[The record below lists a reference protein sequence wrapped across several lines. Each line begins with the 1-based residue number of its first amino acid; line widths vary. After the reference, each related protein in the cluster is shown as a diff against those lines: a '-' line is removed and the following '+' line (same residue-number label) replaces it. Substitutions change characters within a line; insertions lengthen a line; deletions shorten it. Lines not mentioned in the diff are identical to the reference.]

1 MGKAT
6 GFMDYERQTANERD
20 PLERIHDWK
29 EYSAPFSDEVAKTQ
43 GARCMDCGTP
53 FCHIGTDIAGATSGC
68 PIYNLIPEWND
79 LVYKGKWKEA
89 LDRLMKTNN
98 FPEFTGRVCPA
109 PCEGSCTVAIND
121 PAVTIKNI
129 EQKIIDKGFEEGWI
143 EPRIPSHR
151 TGKKVAI
158 IGSGPAGLAAADQLN
173 QAGHSVTVFE
183 RADRAG
189 GLLTY
194 GIPNM
199 KLDKDVVERR
209 IHLLKQEGIDFVL
222 NTEVG
227 KDISANTIKQ
237 DYDSVILCTGAQQH
251 RDLPLEGREAE
262 GVRFAMDYLT
272 RSTEKLL
279 DDQVKLEQELNAEGK
294 DVIVIGGGD
303 TGADCIATALR
314 QGAKSIVQF
323 GKHPQLPIKRAE
335 ENQWPAYPQVFSLE
349 YAHKEAKAAFGEDI
363 RQYSIQTTKFVTDEN
378 GKLKELHTIDM
389 KKTRDENG
397 IFVFEELPGTEK
409 VWPAQLVLI
418 AIGFQG
424 AEQPVL
430 DAFDVQTTNH
440 KVNAMYGDFRTNV
453 EHVFAAGD
461 VRRGQSLIV
470 WAINEGREVA
480 CHVDEFL
487 MGQTTL
493 PSVANM

>member
-6 GFMDYERQTANERD
+6 GFIEFERETADERD
-20 PLERIHDWK
+20 PLERIQDWK
-29 EYSAPFSDEVAKTQ
+29 EYSTPFSDEVAKTQ

-53 FCHIGTDIAGATSGC
+53 FCHIGMEIEGATSGC
-68 PIYNLIPEWND
+68 PVYNLIPEWND
-79 LVYKGKWKEA
+79 LVYRGKWKQA
-89 LDRLMKTNN
+89 LERLMKTNN

-109 PCEGSCTVAIND
+109 PCEGSCTVAIHD
-121 PAVTIKNI
+121 PAVSIKNI
-129 EQKIIDKGFEEGWI
+129 EQKIIDKGFENGWI
-143 EPRIPSHR
+143 TPRIPKKR

-158 IGSGPAGLAAADQLN
+158 IGSGPTGLAAADQLN

-199 KLDKDVVERR
+199 KLDKNVVKRR
-209 IHLLKQEGIDFVL
+209 IRLLEEEGITFIL

-227 KDISANTIKQ
+227 KDLSAEEIKAN
-237 DYDSVILCTGAQQH
+237 YDSVILCTGAQKH
-251 RDLPLEGREAE
+251 RDLPIQGRKTK
-262 GVRFAMDYLT
+262 GVQFAMDYLT
-272 RSTEKLL
+272 ASTKSLL
-279 DDQVKLEQELNAEGK
+279 DSNLQIEEKWNAKGK

-323 GKHPQLPIKRAE
+323 GKHPQLPIKRD
-335 ENQWPAYPQVFSLE
+335 NSNLWPAFPNVYSLE
-349 YAHKEAKAAFGEDI
+349 YAHKEAKEKFGEDV
-363 RQYSIQTTKFVTDEN
+363 RQYSIQTKQFITDEN
-378 GKLKELHTIDM
+378 GKLEALYTVEM

-397 IFVFEELPGTEK
+397 RFVFEELPGTGK
-409 VWPAQLVLI
+409 YWPAQLVLI
-418 AIGFQG
+418 AIGFEG
-424 AEQPVL
+424 VEQPVL
-430 DAFDVQTTNH
+430 DAF
-440 KVNAMYGDFRTNV
+440 KVEVNRHRVEAKYGDFRTNV

-461 VRRGQSLIV
+461 ARRGQSLIV

-480 CHVDEFL
+480 YQVDQYL
-487 MGQTTL
+487 MGETEL
-493 PSVANM
+493 PTVVNV